1 MYVVR
6 IIYKIIIVV
15 YLNIVLKICCL
26 YVCVVSL
33 LKCEKESV
41 IFFFGVRDENFYV
54 MFEVLF

>member
-1 MYVVR
+1 M
-6 IIYKIIIVV
+6 V